1 VTAEQRTAQTYRY
14 EKWRALS
21 SGVLET
27 ASSTFLMLIAVR
39 WFQAGAMSKAMV
51 AGGSSVG
58 LLLAP
63 VLVARV
69 EMLGLP
75 TARAA
80 ARLAVLGAA
89 TFVVMALLPSLWVFV
104 AGSILALAC
113 SSSMVPLLTQVYQEN
128 YPEQRRGWLFSRTF
142 MVRIAMAAVFAQA
155 GGWLLS
161 SNTSANFPGW
171 AFTGGIEHFRWLLAG
186 FAAAFVLAAF
196 CLSQVPSRA
205 LVAAGASR
213 HPFRALRFARDDR
226 VFRTTLVAWMFL
238 GLGNLMMV
246 PLRVEYLAN
255 PHYGVTLHGAAMTA
269 GAIALLTSVLPNLAR
284 LVLNPLWGWLF
295 DRMNF
300 FLLRI
305 TLNFGFM
312 LGILS
317 FFTSGSLTG
326 MVVGALLYGMSI
338 AGGDVAWSLWVT
350 KFAPPERVADYMSVH
365 TFFTGLRGVVAPVL
379 AFQLAGVLSLATIG
393 WLSAGLIL
401 AGSLVLLPEVRLGH
415 TQQLHSV
422 AAKQS
427 VPLFLVRMQRQR
439 IKCHDAVGQPAPDQ
453 WRKNQD
459 QWRHK
464 PQRNGQDDR
473 HQGQERGAQ

>member
-1 VTAEQRTAQTYRY
+1 MASNLLPGRAPAFTLRAVTAENRTALTYRY

-27 ASSTFLMLIAVR
+27 AGSTFLILIAVR
-39 WFQAGAMSKAMV
+39 WFHAGAMAKAMV

-63 VLVARV
+63 MVVAWV
-69 EMLGLP
+69 ERRGLP
-75 TARAA
+75 TTRAA
-80 ARLAVLGAA
+80 ARLAVVGAA
-89 TFVVMALLPSLWVFV
+89 TFVLMALVPSLPVFV

-113 SSSMVPLLTQVYQEN
+113 SSAMVPLLTQVYQEN
-128 YPEQRRGWLFSRTF
+128 YPEARRGRLFSRTF
-142 MVRIAMAAVFAQA
+142 MVRIAMAAAFAQA
-155 GGWLLS
+155 GGWLL
-161 SNTSANFPGW
+161 TANANAHFLGLDF
-171 AFTGGIEHFRWLLAG
+171 AGGIERFRWLLVG
-186 FAAAFVLAAF
+186 FAGAFVLAAF
-196 CLSQVPSRA
+196 CLSRVPSRA
-205 LVAAGASR
+205 LVAAGAST
-213 HPFRALRFARDDR
+213 HPFRALRFVRKDR

-255 PHYGVTLHGAAMTA
+255 SRYGVTLHGAALTA
-269 GAIALLTSVLPNLAR
+269 GAIALLTSVLPNAAR
-284 LVLNPLWGWLF
+284 FVLNPLWGWLF

-305 TLNFGFM
+305 TLNVGFM

-326 MVVGALLYGMSI
+326 MVVGALLYGMAV

-379 AFQLAGVLSLATIG
+379 AFQLAGVLSLAAIG

-401 AGSLVLLPEVRLGH
+401 AGSLVLLPEVRLGR
-415 TQQLHSV
+415 TARPGAAVVEEV
-422 AAKQS
+422 A
-427 VPLFLVRMQRQR
+427 
-439 IKCHDAVGQPAPDQ
+439 D
-453 WRKNQD
+453 
-459 QWRHK
+459 
-464 PQRNGQDDR
+464 
-473 HQGQERGAQ
+473 